1 MIEVIERFKA
11 TVSNTEEAD
20 QSQRNF
26 VVILSV
32 LNATRNIV
40 QDSTNFSDIELTQVY
55 YTTVVMINSL

>member
-1 MIEVIERFKA
+1 MIELIERFEA
-11 TVSNTEEAD
+11 IVSNTEEAD

-40 QDSTNFSDIELTQVY
+40 QDSTNFSDTELAQVY
-55 YTTVVMINSL
+55 YSTVVMINSL